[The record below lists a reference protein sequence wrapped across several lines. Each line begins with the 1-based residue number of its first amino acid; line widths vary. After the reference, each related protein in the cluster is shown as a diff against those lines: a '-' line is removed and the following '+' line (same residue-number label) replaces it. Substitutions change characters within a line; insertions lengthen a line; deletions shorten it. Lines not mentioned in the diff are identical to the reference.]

1 MKKLT
6 NNQKI
11 GIAVGIVAMLGIIT
25 YFVLRKRP
33 KVSDLQQEA
42 YDNLTFRLGSAD
54 IKESSF
60 EALDKIVNFLRDND
74 DYQLIVIGHTDSS
87 GSDSFNQTLSENRAN
102 AVKTYIASK
111 GIKNS
116 RIESMGKGESEP
128 IANNSTAEG
137 REKNRRVT
145 FELKK

>member
-1 MKKLT
+1 MKKLS

-33 KVSDLQQEA
+33 KVSNLQQEA

-60 EALDKIVNFLRDND
+60 ESLDKIVNFLRDNA

-87 GSDSFNQTLSENRAN
+87 GSDGFNQTLSENRAN
-102 AVKTYIASK
+102 AVKTYISSK

-116 RIESMGKGESEP
+116 RIEASGKGESEP